1 MANENLLYHT
11 GTVLSAPCDLGGKGV
26 PKERI
31 YVHTQA
37 SPVAQTGKNPPA
49 VQETWVRSSG
59 WEDPLEEGL
68 ATHSGS
74 LAWRMPVVKGTCG
87 LQSTGLQRV
96 RHD

>member
-1 MANENLLYHT
+1 MRTYCTTQELCS
-11 GTVLSAPCDLGGKGV
+11 VLCVTWVGRES

-31 YVHTQA
+31 YIHIRA

-49 VQETWVRSSG
+49 VQETWVRSPG

-74 LAWRMPVVKGTCG
+74 LAWRIPMVKGTCG